1 MPSSTGTRIAIFLS
15 AAIALVA
22 VWATTGKF
30 DLTYTKA
37 IVSASSVVI
46 MGLLAFD
53 SWAWRFWP
61 FRLIIH
67 KPILHGTW
75 KMEQRT
81 SYEPR
86 AQETMEAY
94 LVIDQAFS
102 GIRQIR
108 GLYEISNSHSLTAD
122 LSVDRSHCT
131 MSFIFRSEAAT
142 MHRDGNPPSRGAS
155 VLQVGRHPRLHLHGD
170 YWMERGT
177 KGSVKSVGYSRKLY
191 GTFESAQ
198 SAEFESHVEG
208 TLTPAAE
215 TSTPAAPDSKPA

>member
-1 MPSSTGTRIAIFLS
+1 MSSSTATRIAMFLS

-22 VWATTGKF
+22 VWVTTRKF

-46 MGLLAFD
+46 MGLLGFD

-61 FRLIIH
+61 FRLIVR

-86 AQETMEAY
+86 ADETMEAY

-108 GLYEISNSHSLTAD
+108 GLYEISRSHSLTAD
-122 LSVDRSHCT
+122 LAMDRSHCRV
-131 MSFIFRSEAAT
+131 SFIFRSEAGT

-155 VLQVGRHPRLHLHGD
+155 VLQIGRLPSLHLEGD

-191 GTFESAQ
+191 GTFESAR
-198 SAEFESHVEG
+198 AAKYKAHVDARP
-208 TLTPAAE
+208 TSVAE
-215 TSTPAAPDSKPA
+215 TSSPGA

>member
-22 VWATTGKF
+22 VWVTSGKF
-30 DLTYTKA
+30 DLTYTRA

-61 FRLIIH
+61 FRLILR

-75 KMEQRT
+75 KVEQRT

-86 AQETMEAY
+86 AHQTIEAY
-94 LVIDQAFS
+94 LVIEQAFS
-102 GIRQIR
+102 GIRQVR

-122 LSVDRSHCT
+122 LSVDRSHCAL
-131 MSFIFRSEAAT
+131 SFIFRSEAGT
-142 MHRDGNPPSRGAS
+142 MHRDEKPALTRRICTDGWRAPTPSPPGRLLDGARHEGRY
-155 VLQVGRHPRLHLHGD
+155 QVRWVQP
-170 YWMERGT
+170 E
-177 KGSVKSVGYSRKLY
+177 
-191 GTFESAQ
+191 
-198 SAEFESHVEG
+198 AEFASHV
-208 TLTPAAE
+208 AE
-215 TSTPAAPDSKPA
+215 TSTPAVADSRPE